1 MNVNGLVFA
10 PALGW
15 IVAISLCVVML
26 TFAVLN
32 VVLHVRRRANS
43 DETLAAC
50 IRRTLIC
57 VLVAILA
64 LTPSTVIESTSRAIN
79 TTDVVMAVDVTGS
92 MAVKDA
98 SYGSS
103 TAVTRLDATRS
114 AIDDL
119 TSMYANSSFA
129 AVKFGTTGTLDVPLT
144 PDQLAIT
151 NWADTLSVE
160 PSSVSGGSS
169 LDAPLDRLLLTLK
182 SIREDHPND
191 SIILYLFSDG
201 EQTSSEQRRTYS
213 SLRAYVDD
221 AFTVGVGSTQGGQV
235 PYVSD
240 GVSTT
245 DPSHPWVIDPTTG
258 KPGISKLDEA
268 NLKQI
273 ADELSGTYL
282 HVNAQQTMRN
292 GLSDER
298 SQQWRITQTPK
309 EHQRMSP
316 VTWPFAI
323 ALSVLLL
330 WEGLAWIATTRRL
343 L

>member
-1 MNVNGLVFA
+1 MNGLVLA
-10 PALGW
+10 PDLGW
-15 IVAISLCVVML
+15 LIG
-26 TFAVLN
+26 AVLCALMLALAVLS
-32 VVLHVRRRANS
+32 VVFHIRHRANS

-57 VLVAILA
+57 VLVAVLA
-64 LTPSTVIESTSRAIN
+64 LTPSTVINTTSRAIN

-98 SYGSS
+98 TYGSDGP
-103 TAVTRLDATRS
+103 VTRLDATRS
-114 AIDDL
+114 AIGDL

-151 NWADTLSVE
+151 NWADTLTVE
-160 PSSVSGGSS
+160 SSSVSAGSS

-182 SIREDHPND
+182 SMRQEHPDD
-191 SIILYLFSDG
+191 SIVLYLFTDG
-201 EQTSSEQRRTYS
+201 EQTSSTQRRTYS

-235 PYVSD
+235 PYIAD
-240 GVSTT
+240 GFNTT
-245 DPSHPWVIDPTTG
+245 DPSHPWSIDPATG
-258 KPGISKLDEA
+258 KPGVSKLDES
-268 NLKQI
+268 NLKAI
-273 ADELSGTYL
+273 ADEVSGTYL
-282 HVNAQQTMRN
+282 HLDAQQTMRN
-292 GLSDER
+292 GLSDAR
-298 SQQWRITQTPK
+298 SKQWRITQTPK

-316 VTWPFAI
+316 ITWPFAL
-323 ALSVLLL
+323 ALSILLM
-330 WEGLAWIATTRRL
+330 WEGLAWVAKTRRL